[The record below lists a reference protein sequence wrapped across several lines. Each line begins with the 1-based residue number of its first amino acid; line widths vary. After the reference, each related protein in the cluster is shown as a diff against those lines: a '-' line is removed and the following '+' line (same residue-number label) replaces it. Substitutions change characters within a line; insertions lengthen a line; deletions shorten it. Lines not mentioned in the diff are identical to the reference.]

1 MTSSLLYLTNRSSRG
16 ARIMVTTGL
25 LAGVAACSAV
35 TVRSDAPPRRIGAH
49 PDARRP
55 VVASRPTPPTRD
67 IHPDRREAAAG
78 VGGQTVARAATR
90 LLGTPYIWGGAS
102 PAGFDC
108 SGLVKY
114 VYARHGIELPRTV
127 REQYQVGSPVPRDG
141 LRAGDVVFFDR
152 LRHNGV
158 YIGHAHLVHAS
169 TLDGIVKVASLDDDW
184 FRDRWVGARRLIR
197 AVAGRD
203 TDPRH

>member
-49 PDARRP
+49 PEGQRT
-55 VVASRPTPPTRD
+55 VVSGRPT
-67 IHPDRREAAAG
+67 HPIQGE
-78 VGGQTVARAATR
+78 TVARAATR
-90 LLGTPYIWGGAS
+90 LLGTPYMWGGAN

-127 REQYQVGSPVPRDG
+127 REQYQVGSPVPRDR

-152 LRHNGV
+152 LRHNGL
-158 YIGHAHLVHAS
+158 YIGHARLVHAS